1 MTEIKQTSKNT
12 KYPTFEDLVDLFLTF
27 EKWPESYLVRYVWGL
42 WGVKQWI
49 LTNRKEDMIDYIDS
63 INKKT
68 ELDKSEKSMRDVLG
82 KPIIAALNDENNPD
96 AKKFLQY
103 LRFILSVCMFEYN
116 NEQIPEFKFWGYQAI
131 EEILNMTDSRIKY
144 EALVECVNKFP
155 MGPELEKAA
164 LKYIVKSGKAEIW
177 MFQKLSYLYL
187 IGSTESLEIF
197 KDAEVRAGEII
208 DEELKKEMPDN
219 NRIENTVRD
228 MNNVAEHTGDPRII
242 FNTKEHFY
250 VDKIF
255 TQKLDTSYRANIKDS
270 TTTRLARLEE
280 ENEELTD
287 KVIGMQAK
295 IAEKDKELSRVRS
308 EKEALQRE
316 LEELRQNII
325 NLHAESENMQA
336 SLLSRG
342 VNRVKGK
349 IYELELIARAKE
361 ERTK

>member
-1 MTEIKQTSKNT
+1 
-12 KYPTFEDLVDLFLTF
+12 
-27 EKWPESYLVRYVWGL
+27 
-42 WGVKQWI
+42 
-49 LTNRKEDMIDYIDS
+49 
-63 INKKT
+63 
-68 ELDKSEKSMRDVLG
+68 
-82 KPIIAALNDENNPD
+82 
-96 AKKFLQY
+96 
-103 LRFILSVCMFEYN
+103 
-116 NEQIPEFKFWGYQAI
+116 
-131 EEILNMTDSRIKY
+131 
-144 EALVECVNKFP
+144 
-155 MGPELEKAA
+155 
-164 LKYIVKSGKAEIW
+164 